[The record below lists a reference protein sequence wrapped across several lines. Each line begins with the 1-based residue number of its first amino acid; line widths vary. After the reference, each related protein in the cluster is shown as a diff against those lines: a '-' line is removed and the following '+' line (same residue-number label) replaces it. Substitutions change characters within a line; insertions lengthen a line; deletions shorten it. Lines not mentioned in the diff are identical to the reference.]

1 METGPKGIEDQN
13 TLSPLETFLARKNL
27 NWGELSSEMIATA
40 IEADEI
46 TSEEGLDIY
55 KEYTA
60 KIEQESTTDHLTGLL
75 NRRGYER
82 RLNSTFENLNFPANK
97 REVAPVAVLLL
108 RIDLNDL
115 RGINKFGHAAGDA
128 ALAALAE
135 AIKINTR
142 DNDIAARVGG
152 DEFGVAIVLESTDL
166 EADFT
171 GTIGGIAQRFQEN
184 LEQNITPIRI
194 TIKGQEIL
202 IKVSSTVGY
211 AIADKKTPVSWR
223 KLDEAADL
231 AATQRKEELK
241 QSRKVETSILRQSS
255 GQVGR

>member
-13 TLSPLETFLARKNL
+13 TLSPLQAFLARKNL
-27 NWGELSSEMIATA
+27 SQTELSSEMIATA
-40 IEADEI
+40 IEAGEI
-46 TSEEGLDIY
+46 TSGEGLDVY
-55 KEYTA
+55 NEYAA
-60 KIEQESTTDHLTGLL
+60 KLEQESMTDHLTGLL

-82 RLNSTFENLNFPANK
+82 RLNKAFENLYFPANK

-128 ALAALAE
+128 ALTALAE
-135 AIKINTR
+135 AIKINAR

-152 DEFGVAIVLESTDL
+152 DEFGVVIVLESADL
-166 EADFT
+166 EADFM

-184 LEQNITPIRI
+184 LEQNITPIRF
-194 TIKGQEIL
+194 TVKGQEIL

-211 AIADKKTPVSWR
+211 ATTDKKTPASWQE
-223 KLDEAADL
+223 LDEAADQ

-241 QSRKVETSILRQSS
+241 IAHS
-255 GQVGR
+255 